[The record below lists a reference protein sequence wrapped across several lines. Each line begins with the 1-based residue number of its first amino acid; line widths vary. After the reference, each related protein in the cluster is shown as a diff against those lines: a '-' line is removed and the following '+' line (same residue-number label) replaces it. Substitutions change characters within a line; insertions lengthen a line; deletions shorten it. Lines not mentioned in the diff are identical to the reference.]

1 MRVCILGQIL
11 DAYKGGNHLPLLAA
25 CKNTEFTILTNR
37 TKPRDPDLPSNVK
50 VLTLGKRIGSFYY
63 GFADWLYAYHL
74 LKAYP
79 PSDPFWQQFDVIH
92 LNQTM
97 GTRMLKLIKTGVP
110 VLYTVHHPSTVDRE
124 VALKESTFCEGLQWR
139 AKYAL
144 LVRWQKK
151 LCRKMPHI
159 MTVSETSSKRLQ
171 DDFGCPSENIHVVYN
186 GVDGE
191 VFPLG
196 KEDAQY
202 DVIALGS
209 FIHPRKG
216 FPYLAKVYKKL
227 SASGKKIADVGRRSQ
242 EQQDVLATI
251 PGVTMFGMI
260 EQDQLV
266 SLVQDSKCL
275 VLTALYEGFGL
286 SIIEALCTGRP
297 PFPFDVG
304 AVREVLKP
312 IDESLISPARDTDAV
327 SQKILEYIE
336 LPAKTRAEKGRA
348 YREKVLSVYDIKTS
362 AQSLEALFT
371 HLKDSH

>member
-1 MRVCILGQIL
+1 MRVCILSQSL

-25 CKNTEFTILTNR
+25 CPNTEFTILTNR
-37 TKPRDPDLPSNVK
+37 TRPKNPDLPSNVS
-50 VLTLGKRIGSFYY
+50 VLTLGERIGSYYY
-63 GFADWLYAYHL
+63 GFADYLYAHYVI
-74 LKAYP
+74 KKYP
-79 PSDPFWQQFDVIH
+79 PSDPFWKQFDVIH

-97 GTRMLKLIKTGVP
+97 GTKMLQLIKTGVP
-110 VLYTVHHPSTVDRE
+110 VLYTVHHPATVDRE
-124 VALKESTFCEGLQWR
+124 VAIAESGFVEGLKWR

-171 DDFGCPSENIHVVYN
+171 DDYRCPASNIHVVYN

-191 VFPLG
+191 VFSLG
-196 KEDAQY
+196 KKDAQY
-202 DVIALGS
+202 DTIALGS

-216 FPYLAKVYKKL
+216 FPYLAEVYRKL
-227 SASGKKIADVGRRSQ
+227 SAEGKKIADVGRRSQ
-242 EQQDVLATI
+242 EQQEILSTI

-266 SLVQDSKCL
+266 SLVQDSKTL

-286 SIIEALCTGRP
+286 SIIEALSTGRP

-304 AVREVLKP
+304 AVREVLRP
-312 IDESLISPARDTDAV
+312 IDETLISSRRDSNAVATKILQYLSLSEEERMSRGQKYRDAV
-327 SQKILEYIE
+327 LQEYSIE
-336 LPAKTRAEKGRA
+336 KAG
-348 YREKVLSVYDIKTS
+348 
-362 AQSLEALFT
+362 QSLEGLYNK
-371 HLKDSH
+371 LLR